1 MTLLKRILTAI
12 GLFLPLFVLLYFV
25 FCAFGGAV
33 AGARAGADNPDAP
46 DKFKLGQEAG
56 ANFVQEHLRFIALS
70 SLGISL
76 MSAMAISFSGVL
88 PWCKDPSRASKSP
101 GT

>member
-1 MTLLKRILTAI
+1 MTFLKRILTTI
-12 GLFLPLFVLLYFV
+12 GLFALMFVILYFV
-25 FCAFGGAV
+25 LCTFGGAV
-33 AGARAGADNPDAP
+33 AGARAGANNPDTP

-56 ANFVQEHLRFIALS
+56 ANFVQEHLGFIALS

-76 MSAMAISFSGVL
+76 MSAVAISFSGVL
-88 PWCKDPSRASKSP
+88 PWCKDPSRPLEGP